1 MSKIAIDWRRAST
14 EFVVIVIGVLAALAV
29 DQWRNEN
36 EDRRIEA
43 EYLARIKE
51 DLRADIDKFHI
62 LEKIFAI
69 KFQTTR
75 GLRDHP
81 ESDLLSKSPDD
92 LLQDLVFSGYVALP
106 DSISTTFDELMSTG
120 RFALIQSVNQRD
132 ALSQYYSGFEHI
144 SEIMF
149 EPPGG
154 YKKILWESFP
164 GELLLRSQS
173 WREAT
178 SPQEIR
184 DGMQKL
190 LADPRL
196 KTAANAEMIY
206 ADALIYYLSGSRQ
219 QAEELLELLAQAGEY
234 R

>member
-14 EFVVIVIGVLAALAV
+14 EFVVIVSGVLVALAV

-92 LLQDLVFSGYVALP
+92 LLQDLVFSGYVAFP

-132 ALSQYYSGFEHI
+132 ALSRYYSGFEHI

-149 EPPGG
+149 ESPGD
-154 YKKILWESFP
+154 YTKVLWESFP

-173 WREAT
+173 GRET
-178 SPQEIR
+178 SSPQEIR

-196 KTAANAEMIY
+196 KAAANGEMIY
-206 ADALIYYLSGSRQ
+206 ADALIYYLSRYRQ
-219 QAEELLELLAQAGEY
+219 QAEELLELLEQAGEY

>member
-1 MSKIAIDWRRAST
+1 MPKIAIDWRRAST
-14 EFVVIVIGVLAALAV
+14 EIVVIVIGVLVALAV

-43 EYLARIKE
+43 EYLSRIKE
-51 DLRADIDKFHI
+51 DLRADIDKFHT
-62 LEKIFAI
+62 LEGIFAI
-69 KFQTTR
+69 KLQTTR

-92 LLQDLVFSGYVALP
+92 LLQDLISSGYVAFP

-120 RFALIQSVNQRD
+120 RFALIQSVKQRD
-132 ALSQYYSGFEHI
+132 ALSRYYSGFEHL

-149 EPPGG
+149 EPPGD
-154 YKKILWESFP
+154 YKKVLWESFP

-173 WREAT
+173 GDET
-178 SPQEIR
+178 SSPQKIR

-206 ADALIYYLSGSRQ
+206 ADGLIYYLSRFRYK
-219 QAEELLELLAQAGEY
+219 AEEALKLLEEAGEY
-234 R
+234 

>member
-1 MSKIAIDWRRAST
+1 MRKIAIDLRRAST
-14 EFVVIVIGVLAALAV
+14 EFVVIVIGVLVALAV

-51 DLRADIDKFHI
+51 DLRTDIDAFHR
-62 LEKIFAI
+62 LEKIFTI

-75 GLRDHP
+75 DLRDHP
-81 ESDLLSKSPDD
+81 ESDLLSKSPEE
-92 LLQDLVFSGYVALP
+92 LLQDLVSSGYVALP

-132 ALSQYYSGFEHI
+132 ALSRYYSGFEHI
-144 SEIMF
+144 SKIMF
-149 EPPGG
+149 EPPGD
-154 YKKILWESFP
+154 YKKVLWESFP
-164 GELLLRSQS
+164 GQMLLRSQS
-173 WREAT
+173 GRET
-178 SPQEIR
+178 SSPQQIHE
-184 DGMQKL
+184 GLQKL

-206 ADALIYYLSGSRQ
+206 ADALSFYLSSSRR
-219 QAEELLELLAQAGEY
+219 QAEELLELLEQSGEH

>member
-1 MSKIAIDWRRAST
+1 MPKIAIDWRRAST
-14 EFVVIVIGVLAALAV
+14 EIVVIVIGVLVALAV

-43 EYLARIKE
+43 EYLSRIKE
-51 DLRADIDKFHI
+51 DLRADIDKFHT
-62 LEKIFAI
+62 LEDIFAI
-69 KFQTTR
+69 KLQTTR

-81 ESDLLSKSPDD
+81 ESDLLSKSPDG
-92 LLQDLVFSGYVALP
+92 LLQDLIFSGYVAFP

-120 RFALIQSVNQRD
+120 RFALIQSVKQRD
-132 ALSQYYSGFEHI
+132 ALSRYYSGFEHL

-149 EPPGG
+149 EPPGD
-154 YKKILWESFP
+154 YKKVLWESFP

-173 WREAT
+173 GDET
-178 SPQEIR
+178 SSPQKIR
-184 DGMQKL
+184 DGMQEL

-206 ADALIYYLSGSRQ
+206 ADGLIYYLSRFRH
-219 QAEELLELLAQAGEY
+219 QAEESLKLLEQAGE
-234 R
+234 